1 MSEKDQA
8 TERRI
13 MAAAHEVFLR
23 SGTAGARMQ
32 EIADEAGVNKALLH
46 YYFRSK
52 ERLAQAVFE
61 TAAAEMFGFVYRLLG
76 SEESVEGKV
85 RAVVSAEMEFLKRR
99 PYLPGYILS
108 ELHHHPERITR
119 IVGQVGRPPL
129 DALGRQLAGEVA
141 AGRLRK
147 IGVEEFVIDLVSLI
161 VFPFAGRA
169 MIGALLG
176 LDEAAYE
183 RMLEERREGLADFIL
198 NAMRP

>member
-1 MSEKDQA
+1 MSEKYQA

-61 TAAAEMFGFVYRLLG
+61 AAAAEMFGFVYRLLA
-76 SEESVEGKV
+76 SAESLEEKV
-85 RAVVSAEMEFLKRR
+85 RAVVSAEMDFLKRK

-108 ELHHHPERITR
+108 ELHHRPERITR
-119 IVGQVGRPPL
+119 IVETVGRPPL
-129 DALGRQLAGEVA
+129 EVLGRQLSTAAE
-141 AGRLRK
+141 AGRLRR

-161 VFPFAGRA
+161 VFPFAGRP

-176 LDEAAYE
+176 LEDAAYE
-183 RMLEERREGLADFIL
+183 RMLEERRAGLADFIL
-198 NAMRP
+198 NALRP

>member
-119 IVGQVGRPPL
+119 IVGKVGRPPL
-129 DALGRQLAGEVA
+129 EALGRQLAGEVA

-183 RMLEERREGLADFIL
+183 RMLEERRDGLADFIL